1 VFADNDKRQLLNSIV
16 HPLVIEKQDE
26 WIEGLERA
34 DPDGIAIV
42 DAALMIESGGFRRFD
57 EIIVVWCQ
65 AEIQLERL
73 MLRDGLSSDE
83 AARRIQ
89 SQMSQEEKKSFAD
102 YLVDTSNGFESTRD
116 QVSEIFLKLKV
127 SSDS

>member
-1 VFADNDKRQLLNSIV
+1 
-16 HPLVIEKQDE
+16 
-26 WIEGLERA
+26 
-34 DPDGIAIV
+34 
-42 DAALMIESGGFRRFD
+42 
-57 EIIVVWCQ
+57 
-65 AEIQLERL
+65 